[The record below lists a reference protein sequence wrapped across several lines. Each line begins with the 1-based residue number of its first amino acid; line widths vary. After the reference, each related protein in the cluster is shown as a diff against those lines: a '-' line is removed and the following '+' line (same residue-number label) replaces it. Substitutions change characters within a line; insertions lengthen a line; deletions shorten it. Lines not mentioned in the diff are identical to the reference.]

1 MLATRASPHFFNIS
15 LWLRPS
21 RNPKRH
27 AQDHLPLKETHMRK
41 KLVLGNWKMNG
52 GSASNARLL
61 EAITLEVPT
70 GNSATL
76 GICVPFLYVSQ
87 AQNVLKGSTVRWGI
101 QDVSAQSE
109 GAFTGE
115 ISARMAR
122 DFDVSFSLVGHSE
135 RRTYHA
141 ETDHVIA
148 EKVVRCAESNIT
160 PVICVGESLKE
171 REDGEANTVIER
183 QLSVA
188 LQKISDDQA
197 ANVVIAYEP
206 VWAIGTGRSASPE
219 QVQETHAF
227 LRRVLEARSSSL
239 SQVSI
244 LYGGSVKVE
253 TAADL
258 FRQPDVDGG
267 LVGNASL
274 DASQLLNIFKALS

>member
-1 MLATRASPHFFNIS
+1 
-15 LWLRPS
+15 
-21 RNPKRH
+21 
-27 AQDHLPLKETHMRK
+27 
-41 KLVLGNWKMNG
+41 
-52 GSASNARLL
+52 
-61 EAITLEVPT
+61 
-70 GNSATL
+70 
-76 GICVPFLYVSQ
+76 
-87 AQNVLKGSTVRWGI
+87 
-101 QDVSAQSE
+101 
-109 GAFTGE
+109 
-115 ISARMAR
+115 
-122 DFDVSFSLVGHSE
+122 
-135 RRTYHA
+135 
-141 ETDHVIA
+141 
-148 EKVVRCAESNIT
+148 VVRCAESNIT